1 MAVIVKAVVTDTEK
15 RLSSVIVKT
24 AVTNSER
31 LLSVIVKLLLVIL
44 LKTVVSDLED
54 CCQ

>member
-31 LLSVIVKLLLVIL
+31 LLSVIVK
-44 LKTVVSDLED
+44 TAVSDTED
-54 CCQ
+54 CCH